1 MAKKFY
7 PRLLEVTVTQ
17 LEPTRWEWRVCER
30 DRLLMMGLET
40 SRETAQLEG
49 DNALFHL
56 LSVDSDTSHPKRPKG

>member
-17 LEPTRWEWRVCER
+17 LAPTRWEWRVCER
-30 DRLLMMGLET
+30 DTLLMRGLET
-40 SRETAQLEG
+40 SRETAQIEG

-56 LSVDSDTSHPKRPKG
+56 LSVGSDNKKSK